1 MHELNYWIER
11 SPTQHSIE
19 YVKKRIVKMRIALN
33 KIYLAMG
40 LMVLATGSTLASNYF
55 DKEENCLQVSDIQN
69 IEGHFKQF
77 QDFTKSGGKEVCR
90 DEVGEKWFEVV
101 RTVLAMER
109 LKVTDELQTVEG
121 DDLTLKPIT
130 EKDWWSYF
138 TQRAD
143 HFIIEPSRCSANE
156 NIVAFVYPF
165 FRDKI
170 NLCPRFFEMD
180 SGSQIEVLMHEVRHF
195 EGFSHVTC
203 TQGNEN
209 GASGACDS
217 KIATGGSYAVSVQA
231 QVELS
236 FVDQLTDADRIL
248 AESGA
253 IYSVNN
259 KFNSLPSVKYTNFV
273 YASNNDGE
281 IWRIPETDS
290 AQAELVTTLKDPS
303 YIYGNGS
310 QFTVYP
316 KEVTVD
322 AYRTGKEFTSR
333 AKSIGAYANMYN
345 ADSTAQRQD
354 YGAISYYG
362 VGAIVKSNQLH
373 TFCGEQA
380 TSLSAKSF
388 DEGSIQ
394 ALPVLKNDKDEDQM
408 FILSDSGEMFN
419 FTCNDKTGELSI
431 TAVSSTLPADTA
443 TAFAFNKETAF
454 VVTTSGN
461 LKTYNM
467 KTQSYESDLSTDSNW
482 LNATPL
488 RIYDVFDN

>member
-1 MHELNYWIER
+1 MN
-11 SPTQHSIE
+11 
-19 YVKKRIVKMRIALN
+19 MRNTMNKVCLALGF
-33 KIYLAMG
+33 LA
-40 LMVLATGSTLASNYF
+40 LATGSASASNYF
-55 DKEENCLQVSDIQN
+55 DKEEACLQVSDIKN

-77 QDFTKSGGKEVCR
+77 QDFTNTSAKEVCR
-90 DEVGEKWFEVV
+90 EEVGEKWFEVV

-109 LKVTDELQTVEG
+109 LQVTDELQTVEG

-143 HFIIEPSRCSANE
+143 RFVIEPSRCSANE
-156 NIVAFVYPF
+156 NIVAFVFPF
-165 FRDKI
+165 LRDQI
-170 NLCPRFFEMD
+170 YLCPRFFEMD

-209 GASGACDS
+209 GASGACDQ

-236 FVDQLTDADRIL
+236 FVDQLNDADRIL

-273 YASNNDGE
+273 YASNGDGQV
-281 IWRIPETDS
+281 WRIPETDHTK
-290 AQAELVTTLKDPS
+290 AELVTTLKDAS

-310 QFTVYP
+310 QFTVFP
-316 KEVTVD
+316 KDASVD

-345 ADSTAQRQD
+345 ADSISQREE
-354 YGAISYYG
+354 YSAINYYG
-362 VGAIVKSNQLH
+362 VGSIVKSNELY

-388 DEGSIQ
+388 DEGLIQ
-394 ALPVLKNDKDEDQM
+394 ALPVLKNDKDEDHM
-408 FILSDSGEMFN
+408 FILSDSGEMFD
-419 FTCNDKTGELSI
+419 FTCDDKTGDLEI
-431 TAVSSTLPADTA
+431 TAVASTLPADTA
-443 TAFAFNKETAF
+443 TAFAFDQETAY
-454 VVTTSGN
+454 VVTKSGS
-461 LKTYNM
+461 LKTFNM
-467 KTQSYESDLSTDSNW
+467 KTGSYESNLSKDSNW

>member
-1 MHELNYWIER
+1 
-11 SPTQHSIE
+11 
-19 YVKKRIVKMRIALN
+19 
-33 KIYLAMG
+33 MG
-40 LMVLATGSTLASNYF
+40 FMALATGSASASNYF
-55 DKEENCLQVSDIQN
+55 DKEETCLQVSDIQN
-69 IEGHFKQF
+69 IEGHFQQF
-77 QDFTKSGGKEVCR
+77 QDFTKSGKKEVCR

-138 TQRAD
+138 TKRAD
-143 HFIIEPSRCSANE
+143 HFIIEPSRCSANA

-180 SGSQIEVLMHEVRHF
+180 PGSQIEVLMHEVRHF

-209 GASGACDS
+209 GSSGACDQ

-236 FVDQLTDADRIL
+236 FVDQLNDADRIL

-273 YASNNDGE
+273 YASNKDGE
-281 IWRIPETDS
+281 VWRMPES
-290 AQAELVTTLKDPS
+290 NPANAQLVTTLKDAA

-310 QFTVYP
+310 QFTVFP
-316 KEVTVD
+316 AEATAD
-322 AYRTGKEFTSR
+322 AYRISKDFTSR

-345 ADSTAQRQD
+345 ADSVAQRSE
-354 YGAISYYG
+354 YGAINYYG
-362 VGAIVKSNQLH
+362 VGAIVKSNELH

-388 DEGSIQ
+388 DEGKVQ
-394 ALPVLKNDKDEDQM
+394 ALPILKNDKDEDHM
-408 FILSDSGEMFN
+408 FILSDSGEMFD
-419 FTCNDKTGELSI
+419 FTCDDKTGELAI
-431 TAVSSTLPADTA
+431 TPVQSTLPADTA
-443 TAFAFNKETAF
+443 TAFAFDDKTAY
-454 VVTTSGN
+454 VVTTSGS
-461 LKTYNM
+461 LKAYNM
-467 KTQSYESDLSTDSNW
+467 KTQSYEADLSTDSNW